1 MKQIRWI
8 GISLFAVL
16 GILSVVLYK
25 ERVLYV
31 DSAYYAF
38 NLFNKGFPNAEHNR
52 FALYLYQ
59 LIPWG
64 MFELNMPMSLT
75 LRVYSLCH
83 ILLHAIAFLLLLK
96 WKQPKMAGLLVIMQI
111 IGYRECFFL
120 AVNETA
126 LAISATSLLAGYL
139 NYIQIKATRKLH
151 DILVFSAC
159 LMIGLFSH
167 PMAMIMIPFVIGYHI
182 IEFKWSR
189 KIRSN
194 IYALMVIA
202 LLVFILK
209 KMVSN
214 GSGYEDDLFAQL
226 HNTKNILYNLSD
238 VYSFKFFTGEFKL
251 EAYFF
256 KIYWIPLLIVVFNLL
271 MLYRLNKPVLL
282 TYYIL
287 STVSLWL
294 IIIIFFN
301 RGDGNIFMEKNYTP
315 WIFVALYPL
324 VTVIQLKGE
333 HLQLKHSIAHV
344 GILLFSLWGI
354 YNIKDMYSKRLYL
367 MDQLITVKNP
377 GKSKLLINDSLVN
390 HEEWLGV
397 WALPYETLLLSK
409 VKGIPDVTAK
419 IYKGE
424 PNIEKEI
431 YRKDIFLGADFIPVL
446 PASFLLN
453 QEVYHLK
460 DEPYYKI
467 EKFK

>member
-83 ILLHAIAFLLLLK
+83 ILLHAVAFFLLLR
-96 WKQPKMAGLLVIMQI
+96 WKQPRLAGLLLILQI
-111 IGYRECFFL
+111 VGYRECFFL
-120 AVNETA
+120 TVNETA
-126 LAISATSLLAGYL
+126 LAISATTLLAGYL

-151 DILVFSAC
+151 DIIIFTSC
-159 LMIGLFSH
+159 LLIGLFSH
-167 PMAMIMIPFVIGYHI
+167 PMAMLLIPFVIGYHI
-182 IEFKWSR
+182 VDFKWSK

-194 IYALMVIA
+194 IYALLIIA
-202 LLVFILK
+202 VLTFIFKKLV
-209 KMVSN
+209 SES
-214 GSGYEDDLFAQL
+214 SGYEDDLFAQL
-226 HNTKNILYNLSD
+226 ANTKDILSNLSNI
-238 VYSFKFFTGEFKL
+238 YSFKFFTGEFKL

-256 KIYWIPLLIVVFNLL
+256 KIYWIPSLLVLFNLL
-271 MLYRLNKPVLL
+271 MLYRQNKTAILGYYVLAN
-282 TYYIL
+282 I
-287 STVSLWL
+287 SLWL

-301 RGDGNIFMEKNYTP
+301 RGDGNIFMEKNFTP

-324 VTVIQLKGE
+324 TTTIQLKGE
-333 HLQLKHSIAHV
+333 ELQLKHSIALI
-344 GILLFSLWGI
+344 GILAFSIFGV
-354 YNIKDMYSKRLYL
+354 YQTKDMYSKRLYL
-367 MDQLITVKNP
+367 IDQLITVNNP
-377 GKSKLLINDSLVN
+377 GKSKLLINDSMVN

-409 VKGIPDVTAK
+409 IKGIPDVTAK

-453 QEVYHLK
+453 QKVYQLK
-460 DEPYYKI
+460 DEPYFKL
-467 EKFK
+467 EKP